1 MGVSTSTHSML
12 ELVPGS
18 VVTATDMGLEDWGVA
33 SSMDSGLDIMNL
45 RERERE
51 RGRERE
57 GGREGGRREGERG
70 RGREGE
76 REGRRERCTWLANI
90 THTMLSDSRLTPGPC
105 PDSAT

>member
-51 RGRERE
+51 RGRER
-57 GGREGGRREGERG
+57 GREGGREERGEREGEGERE
-70 RGREGE
+70 RGREG
-76 REGRRERCTWLANI
+76 GRDVHGSLI
-90 THTMLSDSRLTPGPC
+90 
-105 PDSAT
+105 